1 MVLFMETPRSP
12 RLPLVPFVGA
22 CTLLFALHQLGLMVW
37 GKTWWLLDSFL
48 DPLLAVPVLV
58 GVPAAAAG
66 TMLRR
71 TVPLP
76 AYWIWAFALGL
87 ALLFECWIPTFDS
100 RFTADPLDGIA
111 YFLGAFGTN
120 IALGNML
127 SLYSHSNS
135 HESTR

>member
-1 MVLFMETPRSP
+1 ML
-12 RLPLVPFVGA
+12 
-22 CTLLFALHQLGLMVW
+22 W
-37 GKTWWLLDSFL
+37 GQTWWFFDSFL

-76 AYWIWAFALGL
+76 ASWIWAFALCL
-87 ALLFECWIPTFDS
+87 AALFEGWVPTFDS